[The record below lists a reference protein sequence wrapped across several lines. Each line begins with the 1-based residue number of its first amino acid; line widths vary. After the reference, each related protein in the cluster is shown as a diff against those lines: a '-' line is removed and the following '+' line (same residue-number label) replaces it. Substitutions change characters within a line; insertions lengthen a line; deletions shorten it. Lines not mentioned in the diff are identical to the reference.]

1 MITNTDFAKFA
12 TSNGVNYNG
21 LCEYSKTMGYINPN
35 VLEER
40 QLHATAI
47 DVFSRL
53 LMDRQIFLGAE
64 INDEVANIIVAQLLW
79 LDQQSDSDVTII
91 LNTGGGSVYDGYAI
105 VDTMGFINADVCTN
119 VVGLAA
125 SMGAVIASS
134 GVKGKRYILPHSR
147 FMIHQPLS
155 GMNGFKQASD
165 IEIQSRE
172 INKVKQEIYQ
182 TLSNNSGLS
191 VEQIE
196 KMSDRDL
203 WMTAQEAI
211 DNGFVDK
218 IIDKSL
224 KNIK

>member
-1 MITNTDFAKFA
+1 MNTDFTKFA
-12 TSNGVNYNG
+12 TSRGVNYNG
-21 LCEYSKTMGYINPN
+21 LMKYSHAMGYINPN

-40 QLHATAI
+40 QLHVSAI

-91 LNTGGGSVYDGYAI
+91 LNSGGGSVYDGYAI
-105 VDTMGFINADVCTN
+105 IDCMDYINADVSTN

-155 GMNGFKQASD
+155 GMNGFRQASD
-165 IEIQSRE
+165 IEIQSKE
-172 INKVKQEIYQ
+172 INRLKQEIYQ
-182 TLSNNSGLS
+182 TLSTNSGLA
-191 VEQIE
+191 VKQIE
-196 KMSDRDL
+196 KMSDRDM
-203 WMTAQEAI
+203 WMTAQEAV
-211 DNGFVDK
+211 DNGFVD
-218 IIDKSL
+218 IIINKEV
-224 KNIK
+224 KRK

>member
-1 MITNTDFAKFA
+1 MITDFTKFA
-12 TSNGVNYNG
+12 TSNGVNYNS
-21 LCEYSKTMGYINPN
+21 LMKYSNAMGYINPN

-79 LDQQSDSDVTII
+79 LDQQSDGDVTII

-105 VDTMGFINADVCTN
+105 VDCMDFINADVCTN

-125 SMGAVIASS
+125 SMGAVIASN

-155 GMNGFKQASD
+155 GMNGYRQASD

-172 INKVKQEIYQ
+172 INKLKQEIYQ
-182 TLSNNSGLS
+182 TLSNNSGLTI
-191 VEQIE
+191 EQIE
-196 KMSDRDL
+196 KMSDRDM

-218 IIDKSL
+218 IIDKNL
-224 KNIK
+224 RNK